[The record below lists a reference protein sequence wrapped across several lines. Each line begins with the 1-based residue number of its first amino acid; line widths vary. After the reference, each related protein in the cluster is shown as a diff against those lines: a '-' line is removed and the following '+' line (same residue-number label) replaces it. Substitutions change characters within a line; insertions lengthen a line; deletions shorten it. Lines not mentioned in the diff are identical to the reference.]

1 MYVQLANCTLKV
13 YFPQMFLGPS
23 YGWGGVNWA
32 QTWRSSPNCRI
43 FQADVSLFSS
53 KLESNLGVLDAT
65 TIMLKIP
72 TSLKFF
78 WTNCAFGTRSFFL
91 RDYFES
97 FAKFLV

>member
-13 YFPQMFLGPS
+13 YFPKMFLGPS

-53 KLESNLGVLDAT
+53 KLESNLGVPAAT
-65 TIMLKIP
+65 IIMLN
-72 TSLKFF
+72 FF
-78 WTNCAFGTRSFFL
+78 FTNCAFGTRSFFMGL
-91 RDYFES
+91 FGN
-97 FAKFLV
+97 FCQMAVI